1 MNKYYTEIK
10 VDTWETARKV
20 QLCMSKAE
28 NWAFRGQ
35 EDGLWDLE
43 TNFERKANRFETFT
57 RKFDKDYFQK
67 ETFIIENFRRR
78 AHFYLE
84 FLPKK
89 NNSIE
94 WLSLIQHYGGPTRL
108 LDFSYSFYIAAFFA
122 MEFSPTDCA
131 IWAVNLNSISDACE
145 KVAKSINEVK
155 FYDEDEYFDNLKFS
169 NYIINNKISE
179 KLISYATPFRVH
191 ERLSIQQG
199 LFLFPCS
206 LTDSFV
212 ENLIDTFSLVE
223 VIDSPKDY
231 EITITDE
238 IDLSIFNQWPLI
250 KIVIPH
256 DCQNSALDELKS
268 MNISAATLFPGLDG
282 FARSLNLAFRHNVF
296 DGEFEKA
303 LKNMI
308 KKSN

>member
-20 QLCMSKAE
+20 HLCMSKAE

-35 EDGLWDLE
+35 EDELWDLK
-43 TNFERKANRFETFT
+43 TNFERKADNFKTFT
-57 RKFDKDYFQK
+57 RKFNNDYLQK
-67 ETFIIENFRRR
+67 ETFIIENFKRR
-78 AHFYLE
+78 AHFYLK
-84 FLPKK
+84 FLPKD
-89 NNSIE
+89 NNLIE

-108 LDFSYSFYIAAFFA
+108 LDFSSSFYVAAFFA
-122 MEFSPTDCA
+122 MEFSLTDCA
-131 IWAVNLNSISDACE
+131 IWAINLNSISDACE
-145 KVAKSINEVK
+145 KLAVSIDKNK
-155 FYDEDEYFDNLKFS
+155 FYDDEEYFDNLKFS
-169 NYIINNKISE
+169 NYVLNNNISE
-179 KLISYATPFRVH
+179 KMISYATPFKVH

-206 LTDSFV
+206 LSDSFI
-212 ENLIDTFSLVE
+212 ENLVETFPLVE

-256 DCQNSALDELKS
+256 NCQNSALDELRN

-282 FARSLNLAFRHNVF
+282 FARSLNLTFRDNVF
-296 DGEFEKA
+296 NGEFEKA
-303 LKNMI
+303 LKTMI
-308 KKSN
+308 KKK